1 MRKLWLICGLVCCMS
16 AWARTPE
23 QAACVASEFLGNRN
37 TPAVRRMQQAE
48 KADAVTAPVAIAY
61 TQTQAD
67 NEPAVYVFNGQEGFV
82 LVSANDDTRAVL
94 GYSDNGRF
102 DATDI
107 PENMQ
112 FWLQMY
118 ADELARYE
126 ANKPVLKAG
135 QVALTRSKR
144 AATTTYPTIA
154 PILGNVEWGQGTPYN
169 NLCPTVGG
177 ERSVTGC
184 VATAISQIMFVHKY
198 PTKGTGSKT
207 YTSESNK
214 LKLSVNFGATTYD
227 WENMLPYYKN
237 NYNSTQANAV
247 ATLMYHVGVAA
258 DMDYD
263 PDGSGAASSIA
274 LANIGTYF
282 GYDKGIKT
290 LPKDFMNEE
299 EVLAAVAADLQIGHP
314 VYVSGATKNQEGHA
328 FVCDG
333 MQSDGYLHINWGWNG
348 SGNGYFAL
356 SALDPENQGTGG
368 SASDLAF
375 TERVEVFTGIQPD
388 KGGAATPLVTV
399 SKIVRTSAD
408 RVGRNAKIAFSL
420 ERFTSSGMATAEGII
435 CYYIYDSNDLL
446 TTIQPIGSFELPTGH
461 YYQNPIDISY
471 PIPSS
476 LPDGEYKLEVGF
488 SDENDNQHPILA
500 KNAGRMYFP
509 FTIDSNSITFGEGSG
524 SGGGSNNTPL
534 APITQ
539 ADISYVQ
546 NSTNNTWKV
555 DLYSSYFWTD
565 SELDDEVLIRLEI
578 NSSSTTSV
586 IGTYVL
592 DTLNSGAVGTIN
604 TKGDYMVGYYQDYD
618 YHYIDNAHLTITD
631 AGDGQVNL
639 EYHLEVNGK
648 VYDESLTLT
657 PEWFAYDKGNNQYF
671 LYQDYITWELA
682 STIPASRALTMTQ
695 ALSHTNETAMS
706 YFVSGIISTMRN
718 TPEQIVQYKTARF
731 DISDDGT
738 TNNQFYCYNTRWLEN
753 TDFTTGN
760 EIALGDEVII
770 YGPVQNYNGN
780 TPEIKGYVYSTD
792 KEDIDYSIKNLQVTI
807 FGNKLYFEFESEASY
822 FHVKITKQDGT
833 SIVNT
838 IIDFKQAQLNDMEE
852 GTYTLWIRPVD
863 EAQQYYLADPI
874 EATFTIVDYS
884 IYNLSV
890 TTKGSTVTSSW
901 ESKAPHFHVKV
912 IDSNGQAIAN
922 NIIDAKTISVTD
934 LADGTYTLWIRPV
947 DEALEYYAGEA
958 VEETF
963 TINSANTVD
972 YAIYNLNVTTEGN
985 IVHFSWESNAP
996 YFHVKITDQDGASIV
1011 NTIIDFK
1018 QAKRNDLVDGIYT
1031 LWIRPM
1037 DEAQEYYLDDAV
1049 ETQFEI
1055 ITTTTSI
1062 ENLNT
1067 QQTVV
1072 LYDLMGRLVD
1082 SKQSDENRPFDIP
1095 AGGIYIQRTG
1105 DNSTKIYI
1113 NKQ

>member
-23 QAACVASEFLGNRN
+23 QAACVASEFLSSRN

-94 GYSDNGRF
+94 GYSDNGQF

-118 ADELARYE
+118 ADELARYN
-126 ANKPVLKAG
+126 ANKQPGKP
-135 QVALTRSKR
+135 ALKR
-144 AATTTYPTIA
+144 AAVQTSYPTIT
-154 PILGNVEWGQGTPYN
+154 PILGNVEWGQGEPYN
-169 NLCPTVGG
+169 NLCPTVNG
-177 ERSVTGC
+177 ERCVTGC
-184 VATAISQIMFVHKY
+184 VATAISQIMYVHKH
-198 PTKGTGSKT
+198 PTKGTGSHS
-207 YTSESNK
+207 YTSATHQLTS
-214 LKLSVNFGATTYD
+214 SANFSATTYD
-227 WENMLPYYKN
+227 WSNMLPYYYN
-237 NYNSTQANAV
+237 NYNTTQANAV
-247 ATLMYHVGVAA
+247 ATLMHHVGIVAE
-258 DMDYD
+258 MDYD
-263 PDGSGAASSIA
+263 PEGSGANSAYTLSQMA
-274 LANIGTYF
+274 TYF
-282 GYDKGIKT
+282 GYDAGIRT
-290 LPKDFMNEE
+290 LPKDYMREE
-299 EVLAAVAADLQIGHP
+299 EVMTAIISDLEQGHP
-314 VYVSGATKNQEGHA
+314 VFVSGRTKNDEGHA

-333 MQSDGYLHINWGWNG
+333 MQSDGYLHINWGWYG
-348 SGNGYFAL
+348 VSNGYFAL
-356 SALDPENQGTGG
+356 SALNPEQQGTGG
-368 SASDLAF
+368 SASDMAF
-375 TERVEVFTGIQPD
+375 TEEVDIYTGIQPD
-388 KGGAATPLVTV
+388 QGGTAQPLVTV
-399 SKIVRTSAD
+399 SKIVRTSED

-446 TTIQPIGSFELPTGH
+446 TTIQPIGSFELPTGY

-524 SGGGSNNTPL
+524 SSGGSNNTPL

-604 TKGDYMVGYYQDYD
+604 TKGDYMVGYYQDCD

-657 PEWFAYDKGNNQYF
+657 PEWFAYDKGNSQYF
-671 LYQDYITWELA
+671 PYQDYITWELA

-738 TNNQFYCYNTRWLEN
+738 TNNQFYCYNTRWIEN

-792 KEDIDYSIKNLQVTI
+792 KEDIDYSIKNLQVTT

-838 IIDFKQAQLNDMEE
+838 ISGFKQAQLNDMED

-863 EAQQYYLADPI
+863 EAQQYYLADPV

-912 IDSNGQAIAN
+912 IDSNGQEIAN

-947 DEALEYYAGEA
+947 DEAQQYYLADPVEA
-958 VEETF
+958 TF
-963 TINSANTVD
+963 TIVD
-972 YAIYNLNVTTEGN
+972 YSIYNLSVTTKGST
-985 IVHFSWESNAP
+985 VTSSWESKAP
-996 YFHVKITDQDGASIV
+996 HFHVKVIDSNGQEIA
-1011 NTIIDFK
+1011 NNIID
-1018 QAKRNDLVDGIYT
+1018 AKTISVTDLADGTYT
-1031 LWIRPM
+1031 LWIRPV
-1037 DEAQEYYLDDAV
+1037 DEAQEYYIGDAV
-1049 ETQFEI
+1049 EVQFVI
-1055 ITTTTSI
+1055 SATGTDV
-1062 ENLNT
+1062 ENLEI

-1072 LYDLMGRLVD
+1072 LYDLMGRMVD
-1082 SKQSDENRPFDIP
+1082 SKQANDNRPFDVP
-1095 AGGIYIQRTG
+1095 ADGIYIQRTG

>member
-1 MRKLWLICGLVCCMS
+1 MKKLWLIGGLLCCIS
-16 AWARTPE
+16 IWARTPE

-118 ADELARYE
+118 ADELARYN
-126 ANKPVLKAG
+126 ANKQPGKP
-135 QVALTRSKR
+135 ALKR
-144 AATTTYPTIA
+144 AAVQTSYPTIT
-154 PILGNVEWGQGTPYN
+154 PILGNVEWGQGEPYN
-169 NLCPTVGG
+169 NLCPTVNG
-177 ERSVTGC
+177 ERCVTGC
-184 VATAISQIMFVHKY
+184 VATAISQIMYVHKH
-198 PTKGTGSKT
+198 PTKGTGSHS
-207 YTSESNK
+207 YTSATHQLTS
-214 LKLSVNFGATTYD
+214 SANFSATTYD
-227 WENMLPYYKN
+227 WSNMLPYYYN
-237 NYNSTQANAV
+237 NYNTTQANAV
-247 ATLMYHVGVAA
+247 ATLMHHVGIVAE
-258 DMDYD
+258 MDYD
-263 PDGSGAASSIA
+263 PEGSGANSAYTLSQMA
-274 LANIGTYF
+274 TYF
-282 GYDKGIKT
+282 GYDAGIRT
-290 LPKDFMNEE
+290 LPKDYMREE
-299 EVLAAVAADLQIGHP
+299 EVMTAIISDLEQGHP
-314 VYVSGATKNQEGHA
+314 VFVSGRTKNDEGHA

-333 MQSDGYLHINWGWNG
+333 MQSDGYLHINWGWYG
-348 SGNGYFAL
+348 GANGYFAL
-356 SALDPENQGTGG
+356 SALDPEQQGTGG
-368 SASDLAF
+368 SASDMAF
-375 TERVEVFTGIQPD
+375 TEEVDVYTGIQPD
-388 KGGAATPLVTV
+388 QGGTAQPLVTV

-408 RVGRNAKIAFSL
+408 RVGRNANIAFSL

-446 TTIQPIGSFELPTGH
+446 TTTQPIGSFELPTGH

-488 SDENDNQHPILA
+488 SDESNNQHPILV
-500 KNAGRMYFP
+500 KGEGIMRFP

-524 SGGGSNNTPL
+524 SGGGSNNTSL

-592 DTLNSGAVGTIN
+592 DPLNSGAVGTIN

-639 EYHLEVNGK
+639 EYHIEVNGK

-657 PEWFAYDKGNNQYF
+657 PEWFAYDKGNTQYF

-682 STIPASRALTMTQ
+682 STIPASRALAMTK
-695 ALSHTNETAMS
+695 ALSHTYVTDMS
-706 YFVSGIISTMRN
+706 YFVSGIISNMRN
-718 TPEQIVQYKTARF
+718 TPEQIVQYKSARF

-738 TNNQFYCYNTRWLEN
+738 TENQFYCYNTKWLNN

-760 EIALGDEVII
+760 EIELGDEVVI
-770 YGPVQNYNGN
+770 YGQVQNYMGN
-780 TPEIKGYVYSTD
+780 TPEIKGYVYSHSTPKNYEITNLKVRTEGGNLYFSFESD
-792 KEDIDYSIKNLQVTI
+792 APNFHVKVTNASGEAIADAVIDFKSVSLKNLADGTYALWIRPVDEAKEYYIGNAVEEQFTI
-807 FGNKLYFEFESEASY
+807 DTSNAVDYAIYNLNITTEGNIVHFSWESNAPY
-822 FHVKITKQDGT
+822 FHVKITDQDGT

-838 IIDFKQAQLNDMEE
+838 ISGFKQAQLNDMED

-863 EAQQYYLADPI
+863 EAQQYYLADPV

-912 IDSNGQAIAN
+912 IDSNGQEIAN

-947 DEALEYYAGEA
+947 DEA
-958 VEETF
+958 
-963 TINSANTVD
+963 
-972 YAIYNLNVTTEGN
+972 
-985 IVHFSWESNAP
+985 
-996 YFHVKITDQDGASIV
+996 
-1011 NTIIDFK
+1011 
-1018 QAKRNDLVDGIYT
+1018 
-1031 LWIRPM
+1031 
-1037 DEAQEYYLDDAV
+1037 QEYYLDDAV
-1049 ETQFEI
+1049 EVQFVI
-1055 ITTTTSI
+1055 SATGTDV
-1062 ENLNT
+1062 ENLEI

-1072 LYDLMGRLVD
+1072 LYDLMGRMVD
-1082 SKQSDENRPFDIP
+1082 SKQANDNRPFDVP
-1095 AGGIYIQRTG
+1095 ADGIYIQRTG

>member
-1 MRKLWLICGLVCCMS
+1 MS

-23 QAACVASEFLGNRN
+23 QAACVASEFLSSRN

-118 ADELARYE
+118 ADELARYN
-126 ANKPVLKAG
+126 ANKQPGKP
-135 QVALTRSKR
+135 ALKR
-144 AATTTYPTIA
+144 AAVQTNYPTIT
-154 PILGNVEWGQGTPYN
+154 PILGNVEWGQGEPYN
-169 NLCPTVGG
+169 NLCPTVNG
-177 ERSVTGC
+177 ERCVTGC
-184 VATAISQIMFVHKY
+184 VATAISQIMYVHKH
-198 PTKGTGSKT
+198 PTKGTGSHS
-207 YTSESNK
+207 YTSETHQLTS
-214 LKLSVNFGATTYD
+214 SANFSATTYD
-227 WENMLPYYKN
+227 WNNMLPYYYN

-247 ATLMYHVGVAA
+247 ATLMYHVGIVAE
-258 DMDYD
+258 MDYD
-263 PDGSGAASSIA
+263 PEGSGANSGYTLSQMA
-274 LANIGTYF
+274 TYF
-282 GYDKGIKT
+282 GYDAGIRT
-290 LPKDFMNEE
+290 LPKDYMQEE
-299 EVLAAVAADLQIGHP
+299 EVMTAIISDLEQGHP
-314 VYVSGATKNQEGHA
+314 IFVSGRTKNGEGHA

-333 MQSDGYLHINWGWNG
+333 MQSDGYLHINWGWYG
-348 SGNGYFAL
+348 LSNGYFAL
-356 SALDPENQGTGG
+356 SALDPERQGTGG
-368 SASDLAF
+368 SASDMAF
-375 TERVEVFTGIQPD
+375 TEEVNVYTGIQPD
-388 KGGAATPLVTV
+388 QGGTAQPLVTV

-420 ERFTSSGMATAEGII
+420 ERFTSLGMATAAGTI
-435 CYYIYDSNDLL
+435 CYYIYDSNNLL
-446 TTIQPIGSFELPTGH
+446 TTIQPIGNFELLTDH
-461 YYQNPIDISY
+461 YYTDPITISY

-476 LPDGEYKLEVGF
+476 LPDGEYKLEIGF
-488 SDENDNQHPILA
+488 SDENDNQYPILA

-539 ADISYVQ
+539 ADISYVL

-555 DLYSSYFWTD
+555 ELYSSYFWTD
-565 SELDDEVLIRLEI
+565 SELDDEVLIRMEI

-604 TKGDYMVGYYQDYD
+604 TKGDFMVGYYMDCD

-648 VYDESLTLT
+648 VYDESLTFT
-657 PEWFAYDKGNNQYF
+657 PKWYAYDKGNNRYF
-671 LYQDYITWELA
+671 LYQDSITWELA
-682 STIPASRALTMTQ
+682 STIPASRALAMTK
-695 ALSHTNETAMS
+695 ALSHTYVTDMS
-706 YFVSGIISTMRN
+706 YFVSGIISNMRN
-718 TPEQIVQYKTARF
+718 TPEQIVQYKSARF

-738 TNNQFYCYNTRWLEN
+738 TENQFYCYNTKWLNN

-760 EIALGDEVII
+760 EIELGDEVVI
-770 YGPVQNYNGN
+770 YGQVQNYMGN
-780 TPEIKGYVYSTD
+780 TPEIKGYVYSHSTPKNYEITNLKVRTEGGNLYFSFESD
-792 KEDIDYSIKNLQVTI
+792 APNFHVKVTNASGEAIADAVIDFKSVSLKNLADGTYALWIRPVDEAKEYYIGNAVEEQFTI
-807 FGNKLYFEFESEASY
+807 DTSNAVDYAIYNLNITTEGNIVHFSWESNAPY
-822 FHVKITKQDGT
+822 FHVKITDQDGT

-838 IIDFKQAQLNDMEE
+838 ISGFKQAQLNDMED

-863 EAQQYYLADPI
+863 EAQQYYLADPV

-912 IDSNGQAIAN
+912 IDSNGQEIAN

-947 DEALEYYAGEA
+947 DEAQEYYIGEA
-958 VEETF
+958 VE
-963 TINSANTVD
+963 V
-972 YAIYNLNVTTEGN
+972 
-985 IVHFSWESNAP
+985 
-996 YFHVKITDQDGASIV
+996 
-1011 NTIIDFK
+1011 
-1018 QAKRNDLVDGIYT
+1018 
-1031 LWIRPM
+1031 
-1037 DEAQEYYLDDAV
+1037 
-1049 ETQFEI
+1049 QFEI
-1055 ITTTTSI
+1055 STKTTGI
-1062 ENLNT
+1062 EDLDA
-1067 QQTVV
+1067 QQAVV

-1082 SKQSDENRPFDIP
+1082 SKQSGENRPFDVP
-1095 AGGIYIQRTG
+1095 ADGIYIQRIG

>member
-1 MRKLWLICGLVCCMS
+1 MKKIILIAIALLWTASGLLQ
-16 AWARTPE
+16 ARTQE
-23 QAACVASEFLGNRN
+23 EASTIASQFISQRVATIGSAKRVAAASKVTLAFTQNQIDQT
-37 TPAVRRMQQAE
+37 TPALF
-48 KADAVTAPVAIAY
+48 I
-61 TQTQAD
+61 
-67 NEPAVYVFNGQEGFV
+67 FNSGTDDGFV
-82 LVSANDDTRAVL
+82 MVSAEDEGRTIL
-94 GYSDNGRF
+94 GYSDDGHF
-102 DATDI
+102 DKTNI
-107 PENMQ
+107 PTNMQ

-118 ADELARYE
+118 ADELARYN
-126 ANKPVLKAG
+126 ANKQPGKP
-135 QVALTRSKR
+135 ALKR
-144 AATTTYPTIA
+144 AAVQTSYPTIT
-154 PILGNVEWGQGTPYN
+154 PILGNVEWGQGEPYN
-169 NLCPTVGG
+169 NLCPTVNG
-177 ERSVTGC
+177 ERCVTGC
-184 VATAISQIMFVHKY
+184 VATAISQIMYVHKH
-198 PTKGTGSKT
+198 PTKGTGSHS
-207 YTSESNK
+207 YTSETHQLTS
-214 LKLSVNFGATTYD
+214 SANFSATTYD
-227 WENMLPYYKN
+227 WNNMLPYYYNN
-237 NYNSTQANAV
+237 NYNTTQANAV
-247 ATLMYHVGVAA
+247 ATLMHHVGIVAE
-258 DMDYD
+258 MDYG
-263 PDGSGAASSIA
+263 PEGSGANSAYTLSQMA
-274 LANIGTYF
+274 TYF
-282 GYDKGIKT
+282 GYDAGIRT
-290 LPKDFMNEE
+290 LPKDYMREE
-299 EVLAAVAADLQIGHP
+299 EVMTAIISDLEQGHP
-314 VYVSGATKNQEGHA
+314 VFVSGRTKNDEGHA

-333 MQSDGYLHINWGWNG
+333 MQSDGYLHINWGWYG
-348 SGNGYFAL
+348 GANGYFAL
-356 SALDPENQGTGG
+356 SALDPEQQGTGG
-368 SASDLAF
+368 SASDMAF
-375 TERVEVFTGIQPD
+375 TEEVDVYTGIQPD
-388 KGGAATPLVTV
+388 QGGTAQPLVTV

-408 RVGRNAKIAFSL
+408 RVGRNANIAFSL

-435 CYYIYDSNDLL
+435 CYYIYDSNDIL
-446 TTIQPIGSFELPTGH
+446 TTIQPIGSFELPTGR
-461 YYQNPIDISY
+461 YYIDPITISY

-488 SDENDNQHPILA
+488 SDENDKQHPILA

-618 YHYIDNAHLTITD
+618 YHNIDNAHLTITD

-657 PEWFAYDKGNNQYF
+657 PEWFAYDKGNSQYF

-738 TNNQFYCYNTRWLEN
+738 TNNQFYCYNTRWIKN

-792 KEDIDYSIKNLQVTI
+792 KEDIDYSIKNLQVII

-822 FHVKITKQDGT
+822 FHVKITKQDST

-838 IIDFKQAQLNDMEE
+838 VIDFKQAQLNDMED

-863 EAQQYYLADPI
+863 EAKQYYLADPV

-890 TTKGSTVTSSW
+890 TTKGSTVTFSW
-901 ESKAPHFHVKV
+901 DSKAPHFQVKV
-912 IDSNGQAIAN
+912 IDSNGQEIVN
-922 NIIDAKTISVTD
+922 NIIDAKTMSVTD

-947 DEALEYYAGEA
+947 DAALKYYAGEA

-972 YAIYNLNVTTEGN
+972 YSIYNLHVTTEGN
-985 IVHFSWESNAP
+985 TVNFSFESEAPNFHIKVINANGDEAANGII
-996 YFHVKITDQDGASIV
+996 YFKSASVTNLADG
-1011 NTIIDFK
+1011 T
-1018 QAKRNDLVDGIYT
+1018 YT

-1037 DEAQEYYLDDAV
+1037 NEDQKYYIGDAIEA
-1049 ETQFEI
+1049 QFEI
-1055 ITTTTSI
+1055 GTNSTNVEDISTSQI
-1062 ENLNT
+1062 VE
-1067 QQTVV
+1067 
-1072 LYDLMGRLVD
+1072 LYDIMGRLID
-1082 SKQSDENRPFDIP
+1082 SKPSSDSRPFIVP
-1095 AGGIYIQRTG
+1095 TSGVYIQRIGNTT
-1105 DNSTKIYI
+1105 NKIYI
-1113 NKQ
+1113 HQQ